1 MDRMRLLEK
10 AVAEKGQSAVA
21 RALGYSVSAINQVLH
36 GKYRGSKDNVL
47 QRVAEV
53 FGTGKVICP
62 VMGAI
67 GLSRCAAERA
77 KPFAAT
83 SPQRVRLF
91 IACRTCGAFKRRR
104 QP

>member
-1 MDRMRLLEK
+1 MDRMSLLEK

-47 QRVAEV
+47 QRVAEIY
-53 FGTGKVICP
+53 GTGKVRCP
-62 VMGAI
+62 VMGPI
-67 GLSRCAAERA
+67 HLSRCAAERA

-83 SPQRVRLF
+83 SPQRVKLF
-91 IACRTCGAFKRRR
+91 FTCGRCGAFKRNR
-104 QP
+104 QS

>member
-1 MDRMRLLEK
+1 MDRMRLLQK
-10 AVAEKGQSAVA
+10 AVTDQGQSAVA

-53 FGTGKVICP
+53 YGTGKVRCP
-62 VMGAI
+62 VMGPI
-67 GLSRCAAERA
+67 HLSRCAAERA

-83 SPQRVRLF
+83 SPQRVKLF
-91 IACRTCGAFKRRR
+91 FTCRRCGAFRRNR
-104 QP
+104 QS